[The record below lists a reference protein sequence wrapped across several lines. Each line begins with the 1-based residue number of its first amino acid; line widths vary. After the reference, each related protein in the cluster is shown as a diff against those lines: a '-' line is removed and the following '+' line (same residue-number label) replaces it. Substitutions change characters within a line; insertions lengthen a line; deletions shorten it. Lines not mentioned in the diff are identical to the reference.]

1 VKLNKLASR
10 VLGKWVVAIPL
21 ALFATGN
28 LSAQTA
34 GEISGHVGDTTGA
47 VIPKVAITLTN
58 AATGA
63 ARSTFT
69 TSAGDYTFPDV
80 QPGNYTLQATAPDF
94 KTDTASLEVQVQQS
108 VRQDFTL
115 QVGQI
120 TQTVTVESTAA
131 LLQVDNPTLGTVVP
145 TQTVSQM
152 PLNSRNYLSLVAV
165 SANTNTLSAAQG
177 QAGSREGGQRSNEA
191 ISVGGQR
198 IMYDHYTIDGI
209 NNTDVDF
216 NSFVVQPTVDAIQE
230 MKVQTG
236 VYPAQYGYNTT
247 QVNVVTKSGGNQYH
261 GTAFYFLRNN
271 YADARGFNYTTTPFP
286 PALPFRYSDY
296 GFVVSGPLSIPKVY
310 NGKNRLFFMANKE
323 WFSQKQVLR
332 NSATLP
338 TAAVESGDFSGFT
351 LKAGG
356 PVVPI
361 YDPATGNPA
370 TGLGRTPFPNNKIP
384 ASRIDPTSALV
395 MKEFYNAATASS
407 FTNNYSYTDFNTDTH
422 DQFTLRADYD
432 QSAKLQWAFRFSDGL
447 ETVGQPGFPALA
459 ATVGTSIVTNFY
471 QYMASNT
478 WTISPT
484 IVNNLTLGYTDFYNS
499 LGTLSQNKINGV
511 GLINAGIPNLQPGAS
526 STWGIP
532 SFSFTPDPYTAV
544 GDSTDGPYVT
554 SDLDKSLNDNFT
566 WVKGKHSID
575 FGFQYDGM
583 TFSELGNQQSRG
595 NFVFQR
601 NATAQVTSPGTLNA
615 NSGSGFAD
623 FLLGQIYS
631 STYAVSIAH
640 ANYIANV
647 WAFYFD
653 DNYKLLPNLTVSAGL
668 RYELTPPWYDT
679 LGNEFVVDFQT
690 NSSPITPNI
699 GTAEPQNVWPIFTR
713 QGNCTNAYSGVSVLW
728 TQGSTNNPSNPNA
741 PVVPGPQ
748 CANGHFP
755 NKLMQTDYDDF
766 APRVGISYT
775 PTGSIVIR
783 AGYGIY
789 YNHDVANARFDVAR
803 NLAGRITNTSGGGTN
818 GVATIQWAN
827 AVGPTSGPGVIA
839 PIPPP
844 YAYTNQFA
852 HRTAYSQVF
861 LLDAQKQVGKDWV
874 FEAGYM
880 GSTSKRIAG
889 FRNANYSIP
898 YGYIGN
904 GASTSIQARTPYPNY
919 GVIQMV
925 HDVGVGNYNSF
936 ALQINKR
943 FSNGFNLISSYTYSK
958 SLDDTSGIRTQS
970 SELFPQ
976 DDRCITCEYGPSDF
990 DVKHR
995 VVGSVIYYLPIG
1007 AGRRWAPSSKIV
1019 DAVVG
1024 GWEYAALVQL
1034 QSGAPWNPGINANT
1048 ANTNTIS
1055 GGTPATRPILVSKN
1069 FLEPHK
1075 TVGVTGQYYNPAAFA
1090 QPAAG
1095 FLGNVSRNMIYGPGI
1110 QNYDMSFDKN
1120 FVMPYSEH
1128 HHFQIRFDAFNA
1140 FNHTNFANPGIAGTK
1155 YIDQGGFGQITG
1167 TVGGTAGLGARQLQL
1182 AGRYTF

>member
-1 VKLNKLASR
+1 MVKH
-10 VLGKWVVAIPL
+10 VCEFLGFILPGII
-21 ALFATGN
+21 FATLSAGS

-34 GEISGHVGDTTGA
+34 GQISGHVGDTTGA
-47 VIPKVAITLTN
+47 VIPKVTVTLTN
-58 AATGA
+58 GATGA

-80 QPGNYTLQATAPDF
+80 QPGTYSLKATAPDF
-94 KTDTASLEVQVQQS
+94 KTDTAQVELQVQQS
-108 VRQDFTL
+108 LRQDFTL
-115 QVGQI
+115 EVGQI

-131 LLQVDNPTLGTVVP
+131 LLQADNPTLGTVVP

-165 SANTNTLSAAQG
+165 SANTNTLSSSQG
-177 QAGSREGGQRSNEA
+177 QAQSREGGQRSNEA

-236 VYPAQYGYNTT
+236 VYPAQYGYNAT

-271 YADARGFNYTTTPFP
+271 YADARGYNYTTTPFP
-286 PALPFRYSDY
+286 PKLPFRYSDY
-296 GFVVSGPLSIPKVY
+296 GFVLSGPLSIPKVFD
-310 NGKNRLFFMANKE
+310 GKNRLFFMVNKE
-323 WFSQKQVLR
+323 WFSQKQNLQ

-338 TAAVESGDFSGFT
+338 TSAVEGGDFSGFA
-351 LKAGG
+351 LKQGG
-356 PVVPI
+356 PVIPI
-361 YDPATGNPA
+361 YDPATGNA
-370 TGLGRTPFPNNKIP
+370 SGVGRTQFPGNVIP
-384 ASRIDPTSALV
+384 ANRIDPTSALV
-395 MKEFYNAATASS
+395 IKQFYHPASASS
-407 FTNNYSYTDFNTDTH
+407 FTNNYSYLDLNTDSH
-422 DQFTLRADYD
+422 DQFTVRADYN
-432 QSAKLQWAFRFSDGL
+432 QSPKLQWAFRFSDGL
-447 ETVGQPGFPALA
+447 ETVRQPGFPALG

-478 WTISPT
+478 WSISPT
-484 IVNNLTLGYTDFYNS
+484 IVNVFTLGYTDFYNS
-499 LGTLSQNKINGV
+499 LGTLSQNTTNAVGQINS
-511 GLINAGIPNLQPGAS
+511 GIPNLQPGAS

-554 SDLDKSLNDNFT
+554 SDLDKSINDNIT
-566 WVKGKHSID
+566 WVKGKHSLD
-575 FGFQYDGM
+575 FGFQYDGL

-601 NATAQVTSPGTLNA
+601 NATAQVSTPGNLAA
-615 NSGSGFAD
+615 NTGSGFAD
-623 FLLGQIYS
+623 FLLGDIYS

-647 WAFYFD
+647 EGFYFD
-653 DNYKLLPNLTVSAGL
+653 DNYKILPNVTISAGL
-668 RYELTPPWYDT
+668 RYEITPPWYDT

-690 NSSPITPNI
+690 NNTPITPNI
-699 GTAEPQNVWPIFTR
+699 GTAEPQNLWPLFTR
-713 QGNCTNAYSGVSVLW
+713 QGNCTNAYQGVSVLW
-728 TQGSTNNPSNPNA
+728 TQGSTNNPTNPNA

-748 CANGHFP
+748 CANGHIP
-755 NKLMQTDYDDF
+755 NKLMQTDYSDW
-766 APRVGISYT
+766 APRLGISYS
-775 PTGSIVIR
+775 PTSSIVVR

-789 YNHDVANARFDVAR
+789 YNHDIANARFDVAR
-803 NLAGRITNTSGGGTN
+803 NLAGRITNTSGGGTP
-818 GVATIQWAN
+818 GVTNINWSS
-827 AVGPTSGPGVIA
+827 AVGPTSGPGIVA

-844 YAYTNQFA
+844 YAYTMQYA

-861 LLDAQKQVGKDWV
+861 LFDVQKQVGKEWM

-880 GSTSKRIAG
+880 GNVSRHLAG

-925 HDVGVGNYNSF
+925 HDIGVGNYNSF
-936 ALQINKR
+936 AFQVNRR

-958 SLDDTSGIRTQS
+958 SMDDTSGIRTQS
-970 SELFPQ
+970 SQLFPQ
-976 DDRCITCEYGPSDF
+976 DDRCISCEYGPSDF

-1007 AGRRWAPSSKIV
+1007 EGRRWAPSSKIV
-1019 DAVVG
+1019 DALVG

-1034 QSGAPWNPGINANT
+1034 QTGIPWNPFVNANT

-1055 GGTPATRPILVSKN
+1055 GGTQATRANLVSRQ
-1069 FLEPHK
+1069 FYESHR
-1075 TVGVTGQYYNPAAFA
+1075 TVGSTGQYANPAAFA
-1090 QPAAG
+1090 VPAPG
-1095 FLGNVSRNMIYGPGI
+1095 FYGNVSRNMLYGPGV
-1110 QNYDMSFDKN
+1110 QNYDMSLDKN
-1120 FVMPYSEH
+1120 FAMPYSEH
-1128 HHFQIRFDAFNA
+1128 HHLQIRFDAFNA
-1140 FNHTNFANPGIAGTK
+1140 FNHTNFANPAR
-1155 YIDQGGFGQITG
+1155 YIDQGGFGQITS
-1167 TVGGTAGLGARQLQL
+1167 TNSAVPARQLQL